1 MTIDFT
7 CQKCDGTFDLEAS
20 ELIEGEKLVCPHCE
34 TKAPTA
40 AAEDFA
46 SALADLFAQSQ
57 ALARKFQISFSFD
70 SEEAA
75 VAEEEED
82 EDEDEEEDDED
93 EGDDDDDEERDTGGG
108 DENRY

>member
-20 ELIEGEKLVCPHCE
+20 EVIEGEKLACPHCE
-34 TKAPTA
+34 SKAPSA

-57 ALARKFQISFSFD
+57 ALARKFQVSFSFD

-75 VAEEEED
+75 VAKEEEEED
-82 EDEDEEEDDED
+82 KDEDKDDDEDAEEGEDEIEDDE
-93 EGDDDDDEERDTGGG
+93 G
-108 DENRY
+108 DEDRY